1 MITVY
6 VEDVCGEPVMMSGV
20 VYAEVWCDE
29 INQLAQLTGVPA
41 SAYVDEVKVGKGLSG
56 LGVKPIP
63 CVVVSHK
70 DSPGK
75 FIKMVGALD
84 KMGNLTYATKYLAGS
99 SSSLRKIK
107 AAAVISAGMQGAT
120 GDGRNII
127 STGLGKLANRNQQKE
142 QMYYDAMHNNMQEAL
157 DNAVGIQPAAASA
170 PQPVPAPRPA
180 PAPAPKPAPRPAPA
194 PAPRTAPKPAPAP
207 TPKKQAVAV
216 DPTRVFFRCPKCRKQ
231 FRIQK
236 RNVVIQFA
244 CTGCGHKFSV
254 DCSKNSQ

>member
-1 MITVY
+1 MLTVH
-6 VEDVCGEPVMMSGV
+6 VEDICGEPVMMSGV
-20 VYAEVWCDE
+20 VYPEVWCDE
-29 INQLAQLTGVPA
+29 INRLAQLTGVPI
-41 SAYVDEVKVGKGLSG
+41 SAYVDDVKVGKGLSG
-56 LGVKPIP
+56 LGVKAIP

-75 FIKMVGALD
+75 YIKMVGALD

-99 SSSLRKIK
+99 SSSLRKLK

-120 GDGRNII
+120 GDGRNFI

-142 QMYYDAMHNNMQEAL
+142 QMYYDAVHNIMQEAL
-157 DNAVGIQPAAASA
+157 DNAVGIQPAAAPT
-170 PQPVPAPRPA
+170 PQPAPAPRPA
-180 PAPAPKPAPRPAPA
+180 PAPK
-194 PAPRTAPKPAPAP
+194 PAP
-207 TPKKQAVAV
+207 TPQKQAVAM

-236 RNVVIQFA
+236 RNVVIQFT

-254 DCSKNSQ
+254 DCSKNS

>member
-1 MITVY
+1 MLTVH
-6 VEDVCGEPVMMSGV
+6 VEDICGEPVMMSGV
-20 VYAEVWCDE
+20 VYPEVWCDE
-29 INQLAQLTGVPA
+29 INRLAQLTGVPI
-41 SAYVDEVKVGKGLSG
+41 SAYVDDVKVGKGLSG
-56 LGVKPIP
+56 LGVKAIP

-75 FIKMVGALD
+75 YIKMVGALD

-99 SSSLRKIK
+99 SSSLRKLK

-120 GDGRNII
+120 GDGRNFI

-142 QMYYDAMHNNMQEAL
+142 QMYYDAVHNIMQEAL
-157 DNAVGIQPAAASA
+157 DNAVGIQPAAAPA
-170 PQPVPAPRPA
+170 PQSEPAPRPI
-180 PAPAPKPAPRPAPA
+180 PAPAPKPAPRPASA
-194 PAPRTAPKPAPAP
+194 SAQRSAPKPAP
-207 TPKKQAVAV
+207 TPQKQAVAM

-236 RNVVIQFA
+236 RNVVIQFT

-254 DCSKNSQ
+254 DCSKNS

>member
-6 VEDVCGEPVMMSGV
+6 VEDACGEPVMMSGV

-29 INQLAQLTGVPA
+29 INHLAQLTGVPA

-107 AAAVISAGMQGAT
+107 AAAVISAGMHGAT
-120 GDGRNII
+120 GDGRNFI

-142 QMYYDAMHNNMQEAL
+142 QMYYDAVHNIMQEAL
-157 DNAVGIQPAAASA
+157 DNAVGIQPTAAPAPQSA
-170 PQPVPAPRPA
+170 PTPRPTPAPAPRPA
-180 PAPAPKPAPRPAPA
+180 PVQTPRSASKPVPTPAPK
-194 PAPRTAPKPAPAP
+194 
-207 TPKKQAVAV
+207 KQTVAQ

-231 FRIQK
+231 FRIQN
-236 RNVVIQFA
+236 RNVVIQFT
-244 CTGCGHKFSV
+244 CTNCGHKFSV
-254 DCSKNSQ
+254 DCSKNS

>member
-1 MITVY
+1 
-6 VEDVCGEPVMMSGV
+6 MMSGV
-20 VYAEVWCDE
+20 VYPEVWCDE
-29 INQLAQLTGVPA
+29 INRLAQLTGVPI
-41 SAYVDEVKVGKGLSG
+41 SAYVDDVKVGKGLSG
-56 LGVKPIP
+56 LGVKAIP

-75 FIKMVGALD
+75 YIKMVGALD

-99 SSSLRKIK
+99 SSSLRKLK

-120 GDGRNII
+120 GDGRNFI

-142 QMYYDAMHNNMQEAL
+142 QMYYDAVHNIMQEAL
-157 DNAVGIQPAAASA
+157 DNAVGIQPAAAPT
-170 PQPVPAPRPA
+170 PQPAPAPRPA
-180 PAPAPKPAPRPAPA
+180 PAPK
-194 PAPRTAPKPAPAP
+194 PAP
-207 TPKKQAVAV
+207 TPQKQAVAM

-236 RNVVIQFA
+236 RNVVIQFT

-254 DCSKNSQ
+254 DCSKNF